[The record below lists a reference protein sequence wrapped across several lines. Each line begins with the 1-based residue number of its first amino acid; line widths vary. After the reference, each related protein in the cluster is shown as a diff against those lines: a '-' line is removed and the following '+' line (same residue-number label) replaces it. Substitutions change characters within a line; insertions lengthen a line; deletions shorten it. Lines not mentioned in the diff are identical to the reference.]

1 MYNIISM
8 DIKEL
13 IEKAVENLNRVRQ
26 LNLNITDI
34 SSQPDNDNVFLASIL
49 DNESDCAFYV
59 VIDENMS
66 TQQLLSDEPTNLS
79 PDNIIML
86 RIAKHIFEAYKNSK
100 NNIINDSSTL
110 SSSALNN
117 DQPLGALNVDDITY
131 DICANGG
138 SLTVTFDEVD
148 ELKNKVRDLEDTNN
162 ILIGEIDY
170 LKTILRAKG
179 IL

>member
-1 MYNIISM
+1 M

-34 SSQPDNDNVFLASIL
+34 SSLSDNDNVFSVSML
-49 DNESDCAFYV
+49 DNESGCTFYA

-66 TQQLLSDEPTNLS
+66 TQQLLSDDPANLS

-86 RIAKHIFEAYKNSK
+86 RIAKHIFEAYKKFK
-100 NNIINDSSTL
+100 NNIITGSSIL
-110 SSSALNN
+110 SS
-117 DQPLGALNVDDITY
+117 GALNSSQIISALDIGSVSTAY
-131 DICANGG
+131 NIDINGR
-138 SLTVTFDEVD
+138 SLTATIDVVD
-148 ELKNKVRDLEDTNN
+148 ELKNRIRDLEN
-162 ILIGEIDY
+162 INSTLICEIDD
-170 LKTILRAKG
+170 LKALLKSKG